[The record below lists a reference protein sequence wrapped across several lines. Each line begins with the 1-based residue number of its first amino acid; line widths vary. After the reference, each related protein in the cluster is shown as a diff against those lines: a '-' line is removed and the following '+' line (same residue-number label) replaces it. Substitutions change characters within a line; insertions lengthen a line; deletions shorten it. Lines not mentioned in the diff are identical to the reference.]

1 MAEILCKKI
10 PYTFQDPTLLDTRSF
25 IGGKWVDAVN
35 GDKFAVLGK
44 DTIPPCKIQPVRS
57 STWDI
62 ERRMTTREGEIGSL
76 STDPTDNEK
85 ICDVA
90 DAGREETRQALEAAQ
105 AAFKTYKKTTARE
118 RRWLMRRWA
127 DQIRL
132 AKDDLAAICTLE
144 LGKPYTESHVTVK
157 YGTDFLDWFEG
168 AIERQYGETVPAAR
182 GENRIMTIR
191 QPQGVV
197 AAITPWNSPIAMV
210 TRKVGAAIAA
220 GNTVVC
226 KPAPETPLCAIA
238 VAKLFERAGGPPG
251 VFNVVTSSAAK
262 SAQVGE
268 EFTQNPIVRHL
279 SFTGSTAVGRHLHA
293 ECAKTFKK
301 TSLELG
307 GNAPFIVFEDAK
319 LDKAAE
325 GLITSKFRSSGQ
337 TCVCANRILVHRSII
352 DQFATVLADKLRKT
366 FRYGSV
372 WDKQVNFGPL
382 YAPKA
387 FEKIDAQIRDAV
399 GKGAKVFARGDDEE
413 RAKEVYGPNF
423 YPPTIVT
430 HATKDMLFMAQET
443 FGPLAFLVPF
453 DTEDEAVALAN
464 DTSAGL
470 ASYFYTEDI
479 SRLWRVAEA
488 LESGMVGV
496 RVGLISAC
504 EQPFGG
510 IKDSGVGREGGRD
523 ALDEYTEVKS
533 ITVGL

>member
-10 PYTFQDPTLLDTRSF
+10 PYTDPTLLDTRSF

-35 GDKFAVLGK
+35 GDKFAVL
-44 DTIPPCKIQPVRS
+44 
-57 STWDI
+57 
-62 ERRMTTREGEIGSL
+62 
-76 STDPTDNEK
+76 DPTDNEK

-90 DAGREETRQALEAAQ
+90 DVGREETRQALEAAA

-127 DQIRL
+127 DLIKD

-144 LGKPYTESHVTVK
+144 LGKPYTESLVTVK
-157 YGTDFLDWFEG
+157 YGTDFIDWFEG
-168 AIERQYGETVPAAR
+168 AIERQYGETIPAAR
-182 GENRIMTIR
+182 GENRIFTIR

-251 VFNVVTSSAAK
+251 VFNVVTSSANK

-279 SFTGSTAVGRHLHA
+279 SFTGSTAVGRYLHA

-307 GNAPFIVFEDAK
+307 GNAPFIIFEDAK

-325 GLITSKFRSSGQ
+325 GLISSKFRSSGQ
-337 TCVCANRILVHRSII
+337 TCVCANRIFVQRSVI
-352 DQFATVLADKLRKT
+352 DKFATVLAEKLEKT

-372 WDKQVNFGPL
+372 WDRQVNFGPL
-382 YAPKA
+382 YSPKA
-387 FEKIDAQIRDAV
+387 FEKIDAQIKDAV
-399 GKGAKVFARGDDEE
+399 TKGGKIFVKGRAEEGKGE
-413 RAKEVYGPNF
+413 YGPNF
-423 YPPTIVT
+423 YPPTIIT
-430 HATKDMLFMAQET
+430 SATKDMLFMSQET

-453 DTEDEAVALAN
+453 DDEDEAVQLAN

-479 SRLWRVAEA
+479 SRLWRVGEA

-510 IKDSGVGREGGRD
+510 VKESGVGREGGRD
-523 ALDEYTEVKS
+523 ALDEYTEIKS

>member
-35 GDKFAVLGK
+35 GAKFPVL
-44 DTIPPCKIQPVRS
+44 
-57 STWDI
+57 
-62 ERRMTTREGEIGSL
+62 
-76 STDPTDNEK
+76 DPTDNEK
-85 ICDVA
+85 ICEVA
-90 DAGREETRQALEAAQ
+90 DLGREETRQALEAAQ
-105 AAFKTYKKTTARE
+105 TAFKTYKKTTARE

-127 DQIRL
+127 DLIKQAR
-132 AKDDLAAICTLE
+132 DDLAAICTLE

-157 YGTDFLDWFEG
+157 YGTDFIDWFEG
-168 AIERQYGETVPAAR
+168 AIERQYGETIPAAK
-182 GENRIMTIR
+182 GENRIFTIR

-251 VFNVVTSSAAK
+251 VFNIVTSSSAR
-262 SAQVGE
+262 SAQVGK

-279 SFTGSTAVGRHLHA
+279 SFTGSTAVGRYLHA

-307 GNAPFIVFEDAK
+307 GNAPFIIFEDAK

-325 GLITSKFRSSGQ
+325 GLISSKFRSSGQ
-337 TCVCANRILVHRSII
+337 TCVCANRIFVQRSII
-352 DQFATVLADKLRKT
+352 DKFAAVLAEKLEKT

-382 YAPKA
+382 YSPKA
-387 FEKIDAQIRDAV
+387 FEKIEAQIKDALAKGGKIFASGGSTTTTTTGGEE
-399 GKGAKVFARGDDEE
+399 GKGK
-413 RAKEVYGPNF
+413 YGPNF

-430 HATKDMLFMAQET
+430 DATREMLFMKQET

-453 DTEDEAVALAN
+453 DGEDEAVALAN

-479 SRLWRVAEA
+479 SRLWRVGEA

-510 IKDSGVGREGGRD
+510 VKESGVGREGGRD
-523 ALDEYTEVKS
+523 ALDEYTEIKS

>member
-1 MAEILCKKI
+1 MADSILLKKI
-10 PYTFQDPTLLDTRSF
+10 PYTFNDPSLLDTRSF
-25 IGGKWVDAVN
+25 IGGKWIDAAN
-35 GDKFAVLGK
+35 GDKFSVL
-44 DTIPPCKIQPVRS
+44 
-57 STWDI
+57 
-62 ERRMTTREGEIGSL
+62 
-76 STDPTDNEK
+76 DPSDNEK
-85 ICDVA
+85 ICEVA
-90 DAGREETRQALEAAQ
+90 DLGREDTKQAIEAAQ
-105 AAFKTYKKTTARE
+105 TAFKTYRKTTARE

-127 DQIRL
+127 DLIRE

-144 LGKPYTESHVTVK
+144 LGKPFTESLVTVK
-157 YGTDFLDWFEG
+157 YGTDFIDWFET
-168 AIERQYGETVPAAR
+168 AIERQYGETIPAAR
-182 GENRIMTIR
+182 GENRIFTIR

-238 VAKLFERAGGPPG
+238 VAKLFEKAGGPPG
-251 VFNVVTSSAAK
+251 VLNIVTSSIEK
-262 SAQVGE
+262 SKLVGE
-268 EFTQNPIVRHL
+268 EMTQNPFVKHL
-279 SFTGSTAVGRHLHA
+279 SFTGSTAVGRYLHA

-337 TCVCANRILVHRSII
+337 TCVCANRIFVHRSIM
-352 DQFATVLADKLRKT
+352 DKFSSVLQEKLSKT
-366 FRYGSV
+366 FHYGSV
-372 WDKQVNFGPL
+372 WDRKVNFGPL
-382 YAPKA
+382 YSAKA
-387 FEKIDAQIRDAV
+387 FEKIHAQIDDALQKG
-399 GKGAKVFARGDDEE
+399 GKIHDDKGNLVNGVNGHAEE
-413 RAKEVYGPNF
+413 PDLGPNF
-423 YPPTIVT
+423 FKPKIITG
-430 HATKDMLFMAQET
+430 ANKDMLFMKQET

-453 DTEDEAVALAN
+453 DSDAEVVEMAN
-464 DTSAGL
+464 STNAGL
-470 ASYFYTEDI
+470 ASYFFTEDI
-479 SRLWRVAEA
+479 SRVWKISEE

-523 ALDEYTEVKS
+523 ALNEYTEIKS
-533 ITVGL
+533 ITVGI